1 MMTSE
6 EENRLRSGFAE
17 REARS
22 DDGFDSRFA
31 GLLGTG
37 LLSLLDLKAAESRAR
52 SAGRSVESILLD
64 EFHLSKQDLGLAL
77 ARRYRMPL
85 LAFSEDLHFPAG
97 RLSGVKAAFLR
108 RNGMIPVW
116 KNAEKSAVLVA
127 MRDPADLQARD
138 AIRRIFPGEP
148 LAFAVA
154 LDEDI
159 QRLIDQLERRRRDG
173 AAVDAPGIE
182 TLLQGLEPAPGEPEE
197 EREEPSEQDSLI
209 VQLVN
214 RMILDACR
222 QRASD
227 IHIEP
232 RPGKAGTLVRFRVDG
247 VCRVYQTIPAR
258 YQRAVVSRIK
268 IMADMDISER
278 RLPQDG
284 KILFKRFGSLD
295 IELRVVTVP
304 LGGLIEDVVLRI
316 LPRHAVQSI
325 QKIEMSARD
334 ETRFKELISK
344 PYGLVLVVGPTGSGK
359 TTTLHAALA
368 EINRTERK
376 IWTAED
382 PIEITQDGLRQ
393 VQINR
398 RIGYD
403 FAAALRS
410 FLRADPDVIMVGEMR
425 DRETA
430 AIAIEASLTGHLVL
444 STLHTNSAAETV
456 VRLLEMGLDPCN
468 FADALLGVLAQ
479 RLVRSLCRRC
489 RRPQGTDPGYYD
501 ALEASYGEGWCGL
514 GETSNGMDLF
524 ARGGCPHCNQSG
536 YSGRTAICE
545 LLLCTDP
552 IKELIRRG
560 APVDALN
567 AQAAREGMTT
577 LMQDGVRKVVKGITD
592 LQEVRRVCVR

>member
-1 MMTSE
+1 MVTSE
-6 EENRLRSGFAE
+6 EENRLRSGSAE
-17 REARS
+17 RDARS

-37 LLSLLDLKAAESRAR
+37 LLSLLDLKDAESRAR

-77 ARRYRMPL
+77 ARCYRMPY
-85 LAFSEDLHFPAG
+85 LAFSEELHFPAG
-97 RLSGVKAAFLR
+97 RLSGVKTAFLR
-108 RNGMIPVW
+108 KNGMIPVW
-116 KNAEKSAVLVA
+116 KNPEKSAVLVA

-138 AIRRIFPGEP
+138 AVRRIFPGEP
-148 LAFAVA
+148 LSFAVA

-182 TLLQGLEPAPGEPEE
+182 ALLQGLEPAPGEPEE

-232 RPGKAGTLVRFRVDG
+232 RSGKAGTLVRFRVDG
-247 VCRVYQTIPAR
+247 VCRVYQTIPAS

-382 PIEITQDGLRQ
+382 PVEITQDGLRQ

-489 RRPQGTDPGYYD
+489 RRPCGPDPGYHD
-501 ALEASYGEGWCGL
+501 ALEASYGDGWSGL
-514 GETSNGMDLF
+514 GESSQSMDLF
-524 ARGGCPHCNQSG
+524 TRGGCPHCNQSG

-577 LMQDGVRKVVKGITD
+577 LMQNGVRKVVKGITD
-592 LQEVRRVCVR
+592 LQEVRRVCLR